1 MSGLV
6 AFLFRGVLPE
16 KEAVLR
22 GASPKRRKPDDLEA
36 SRFKLVYLLSWVL
49 SVVLIVC
56 LLGAIALKLKGVED
70 NLFPPIITGIVGYF
84 GGAIAA
90 YLRIR
95 TG

>member
-1 MSGLV
+1 
-6 AFLFRGVLPE
+6 
-16 KEAVLR
+16 
-22 GASPKRRKPDDLEA
+22 
-36 SRFKLVYLLSWVL
+36 
-49 SVVLIVC
+49 VLIVC